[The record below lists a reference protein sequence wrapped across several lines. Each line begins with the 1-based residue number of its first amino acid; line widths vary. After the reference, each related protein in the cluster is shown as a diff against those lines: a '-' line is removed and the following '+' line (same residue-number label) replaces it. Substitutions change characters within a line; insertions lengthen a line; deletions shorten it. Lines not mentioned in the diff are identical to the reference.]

1 MPRNQMPGAQLTV
14 VQNVQMEE
22 LFING
27 LTQNNSIEELDVPTK
42 NPLKTE
48 RFIAKFKGRS
58 PIMNNGRNFLNRQ
71 KMKKRVTDGS
81 IQQMTEIAAS
91 PNPGQNTERLN
102 RQSMNRKQS
111 LTQYQQELDAPKK
124 KAAFEIVAYGQ
135 KKETVNV
142 YH

>member
-1 MPRNQMPGAQLTV
+1 
-14 VQNVQMEE
+14 MEE

-81 IQQMTEIAAS
+81 I
-91 PNPGQNTERLN
+91 
-102 RQSMNRKQS
+102 
-111 LTQYQQELDAPKK
+111 
-124 KAAFEIVAYGQ
+124 
-135 KKETVNV
+135 
-142 YH
+142 